1 MNFSSVKAITIPE
14 GNVTKIAVGNTVL
27 WEKVTSRIP
36 SEYQEVE
43 WIKNSVPS
51 STSSGA
57 CLDLGFAF
65 DKGAVIHL
73 NFIAH
78 GINGQPFGA
87 AENSGK
93 LRCMISQTASGGYT
107 IYGSNGSGYLGS
119 GISGLGSEVHFLY
132 TIKKGSLKIEDLIS
146 GIKSNEVTTQAE
158 YTMTRNLYL
167 FAQNYNTAPRFLGQC
182 SVKSFQYYDNDNNL
196 ICDLIPC
203 YRKADGVIGMYDIV
217 RKIFLTNAGTGSFT
231 KGADV

>member
-14 GNVTKIAVGNTVL
+14 GNVVKIEAGDNML
-27 WEKVTSRIP
+27 WKSGPLP
-36 SEYQEVE
+36 SAYQQVE
-43 WIKNSVPS
+43 WVKNSTPT
-51 STSSGA
+51 STTSGVY
-57 CLDLGFAF
+57 LDLGFAF
-65 DKGAVIHL
+65 DKGAIIKL

-93 LRCMISQTASGGYT
+93 LRCMISQTASGGYSF
-107 IYGSNGSGYLGS
+107 YGSNGSAYTTHTF
-119 GISGLGSEVHFLY
+119 SGLGTEVDFVY
-132 TIKKGSLKIEDLIS
+132 TLKKGSFIVEELIS
-146 GIKSNEVTTQAE
+146 GSKTAKGTTQAE

-182 SVKSFQYYDNDNNL
+182 SIKSFQYYDNDNNL

-203 YRKADGVIGMYDIV
+203 YRKADGVIGMYDVV
-217 RKIFLTNAGTGSFT
+217 RKIFLTNAGAGSFT